1 MLIPVI
7 LSGGAGTRLWPVSR
21 RAEPKP
27 FLRLPDGESLLYK
40 TLDRA
45 LAVADSGMVLT
56 VTSRELGFR
65 SRDEYRSHPQAADVA
80 LPLLLEPM
88 GRNTAPAAILAALN
102 LQARC
107 GDDALMLLLPA
118 DHLVQDLDAFR
129 VAVAHAAK
137 LAAKGWLTTFGIRPT
152 HAETGFG
159 YIEMGNELGEDGS
172 EVAAF
177 IEKPDLARAEAFLAS
192 GRFLWN
198 SGMFCFRVGS
208 LLEAAHTVAPDL
220 LTAARAAHAAATDNG
235 VDIAFEPVSFAAMP
249 DISID
254 YAIMERAKH
263 RAVVPASFGWSD
275 IGSWNAVGELSAA
288 DADGNRVQGQTI
300 LVEARGCIVQGAG
313 RMVALVGTEDLVVV
327 DTGDAVLVAHRSQT
341 QSVKA
346 VVERLRAENH
356 QSASVHRTAHRPWG
370 SYTVLEDADDCKV
383 KRLTVKPGGILSLQR
398 HQRRSEHWTV
408 VQGTAKVRV
417 GEEEFLLER
426 NQSTFI
432 PMGTLHRLENPGTET
447 LHLIETQCGDY
458 FGEDDIERL
467 EDVYG
472 RA

>member
-1 MLIPVI
+1 
-7 LSGGAGTRLWPVSR
+7 
-21 RAEPKP
+21 
-27 FLRLPDGESLLYK
+27 
-40 TLDRA
+40 
-45 LAVADSGMVLT
+45 
-56 VTSRELGFR
+56 
-65 SRDEYRSHPQAADVA
+65 
-80 LPLLLEPM
+80 
-88 GRNTAPAAILAALN
+88 
-102 LQARC
+102 
-107 GDDALMLLLPA
+107 
-118 DHLVQDLDAFR
+118 
-129 VAVAHAAK
+129 
-137 LAAKGWLTTFGIRPT
+137 PT

-159 YIEMGNELGEDGS
+159 YIEMGNPLGDDGN

-177 IEKPDLARAEAFLAS
+177 VEKPDLARAEAFLAS

-198 SGMFCFRVGS
+198 SGMFCLRVGS
-208 LLEAAHTVAPDL
+208 LLDAAKAVAPEL

-263 RAVVPASFGWSD
+263 RAVVPASIGWSD
-275 IGSWNAVGELSAA
+275 IGSWNAVGELKPA
-288 DADGNRVQGQTI
+288 DAEGNRVQGQAI

-341 QSVKA
+341 QSVKE
-346 VVERLRAENH
+346 VVERLRAEDH
-356 QSASVHRTAHRPWG
+356 QAASVHRTAHRPWG

-383 KRLTVKPGGILSLQR
+383 KRLSVKPGGVLSLQR

-408 VQGTAKVRV
+408 VQGTARVRV

-432 PMGTLHRLENPGTET
+432 PMGTLHRLENPGTEM